1 VAVTERA
8 PARAVSA
15 AACTAAIAL
24 VVLGL
29 APAHAE
35 RSSNSKATLGGKAKK
50 PAEAKSGT
58 SYKVSAEVGGY
69 GDTDAVYVASP
80 TISLGVGDQLAGWSV
95 SGRYL
100 VDAVSAASV
109 DIVSSASGK
118 WTEYRHV
125 GSLAVDVPVGEAKLS
140 VSGGVSREPDYLSL
154 GGGVTVA
161 FDLLD
166 KNLTP
171 FFGVSYGDDSAGRTG
186 EPKEFWRKM
195 QKFGAQAGATFVVDR
210 STIAGVTFDAISERG
225 YLGKPYRFV
234 PLFGPGRGAALPAG
248 ASPDEVNRARLD
260 ERPADAVPEARDRL
274 AVTGRIAHRWDGVTL
289 RLDER
294 LYADTW
300 GLVASTSELRLWL
313 DAGSHVLLGP
323 HVRYHGQR
331 GVKFWQRT
339 YEASAAAEGQ
349 RPGPPRYRTGD
360 RELGPLG
367 TLTAGATLRWLLTER
382 GSNPLTFFLQVDGGQ
397 TRFFDALYI
406 TRRLAVYSAVGLEA
420 EID

>member
-1 VAVTERA
+1 VAATDRA
-8 PARAVSA
+8 ARL
-15 AACTAAIAL
+15 AAIAL
-24 VVLGL
+24 VAFGL

-35 RSSNSKATLGGKAKK
+35 RRAGSKATLAEKAAQP
-50 PAEAKSGT
+50 PAQAKSGT
-58 SYKVSAEVGGY
+58 AYKVSAEVGGY

-80 TISLGVGDQLAGWSV
+80 TLSVGVGDPLAGWSV
-95 SGRYL
+95 TGRYL

-125 GSLAVDVPVGEAKLS
+125 GSLAVELPVGEAQLAI
-140 VSGGVSREPDYLSL
+140 SGGVSREPDYLSL
-154 GGGVTVA
+154 GGGATVS
-161 FDLLD
+161 FDLLN

-171 FFGVSYGDDSAGRTG
+171 FIGLSYGDDSAGRTG

-195 QKFGAQAGATFVVDR
+195 QKVGLQTGATFVVGR
-210 STIAGVTFDAISERG
+210 STIAGITFDAIGERG

-234 PLFGPGRGAALPAG
+234 PLFAPGRGAALPAG

-260 ERPADAVPEARDRL
+260 QRPADAVPDARDRL

-294 LYADTW
+294 FYADTW
-300 GLVASTSELRLWL
+300 GLVASTTELRLWL
-313 DAGSHVLLGP
+313 DAGRRVLLGP
-323 HVRYHGQR
+323 HLRYHGQR

-339 YEASAAAEGQ
+339 YEATADAQGQ
-349 RPGPPRYRTGD
+349 LLGPPRYRTGD

-367 TLTAGATLRWLLTER
+367 TLTAGATLRWLLTDR
-382 GSNPLTFFLQVDGGQ
+382 GSNPVTFFVQVDGGQ
-397 TRFFDALYI
+397 TRFLDALYI
-406 TRRLAVYSAVGLEA
+406 TRRLALYSAIGLEA